1 VKSKKVKERT
11 IIEAMEAVK
20 LWRAYYDTPDTHS
33 GRRLYTLDEAARQ
46 VGIAKK
52 TLDDYYNHIR
62 IAQEFDFNLSRF
74 S

>member
-1 VKSKKVKERT
+1 
-11 IIEAMEAVK
+11 MEAVK

-62 IAQEFDFNLSRF
+62 IAQ
-74 S
+74 